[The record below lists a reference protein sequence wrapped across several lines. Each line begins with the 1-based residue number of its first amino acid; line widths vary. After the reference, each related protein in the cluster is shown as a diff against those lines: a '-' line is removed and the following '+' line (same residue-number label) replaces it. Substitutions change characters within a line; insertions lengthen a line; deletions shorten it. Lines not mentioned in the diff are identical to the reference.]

1 VKTQV
6 AKLKDVAK
14 FINGKAFK
22 PTDWSETGLPIIRI
36 QNLNNKERD
45 FNYWSGALDKQV
57 LVEKNNLLF
66 AWSGTPGTS
75 FGAHIWSGERA
86 VLNQHIF
93 RVDLNNTL
101 ITKNYAKLV
110 INAKLNK
117 LIEQAHGG
125 VGLQHVT
132 KGMVENLEIPLPP
145 IAEQKRI
152 AEILDKANE
161 IKDKREIAIKL
172 TEKLINDLFLF
183 NFGDPTIENNIS
195 KMMTLDEICTKK
207 GEYGANLSAVNYSD
221 NLPRYI
227 RITDIDDLGNLS
239 DKKVSPNGN
248 EHDWE
253 KYKLNLGDLLFA
265 RTGATVGKTYLHNIR
280 ESNYIYAGY
289 LIRFK
294 PKVEIADSTYL
305 FAFTKTNYY
314 KQWVLKSQ
322 NVVAQPNI
330 NAKQYG
336 SDLKIPIP
344 PLELQQKFSHQVNK
358 IYQQINYLKNQN
370 GKFDNLISSLQ
381 NQAFT
386 TGFNA

>member
-1 VKTQV
+1 MKTQV